1 MMIDDVNTFLW
12 SIEIPLQKRTP
23 PTPHLSLK
31 DKQGFPFAWR
41 GLEPGDREKQ
51 WNLHPVLMITGSDSL
66 PLVVSII
73 VNVDTFAFAIVF
85 TIPVLI
91 YTLLII
97 LATTLMA
104 TILLATTL
112 MATMFSG
119 LIYCAGQAMLVY
131 RSCRCCRRIWNK
143 VFRALPSKSS

>member
-1 MMIDDVNTFLW
+1 MMIGDVNTFLW

-73 VNVDTFAFAIVF
+73 VNVDTFAFAIDLHAAVHIGNN
-85 TIPVLI
+85 TNGHHVLRVD
-91 YTLLII
+91 LLRGPGNAC
-97 LATTLMA
+97 L
-104 TILLATTL
+104 
-112 MATMFSG
+112 
-119 LIYCAGQAMLVY
+119 
-131 RSCRCCRRIWNK
+131 
-143 VFRALPSKSS
+143 

>member
-91 YTLLII
+91 YTLLIGI
-97 LATTLMA
+97 
-104 TILLATTL
+104 LATTL

-143 VFRALPSKSS
+143 VFIRALPSKSS

>member
-91 YTLLII
+91 YTLLIGI
-97 LATTLMA
+97 LAT
-104 TILLATTL
+104 IL

-143 VFRALPSKSS
+143 VFIRALPSKSS

>member
-1 MMIDDVNTFLW
+1 
-12 SIEIPLQKRTP
+12 
-23 PTPHLSLK
+23 
-31 DKQGFPFAWR
+31 
-41 GLEPGDREKQ
+41 
-51 WNLHPVLMITGSDSL
+51 MITGSDSL

-73 VNVDTFAFAIVF
+73 VNVDTFAFAIVL

-91 YTLLII
+91 YTLLI
-97 LATTLMA
+97 M
-104 TILLATTL
+104 LATTL

-143 VFRALPSKSS
+143 VFIRALPSKSS